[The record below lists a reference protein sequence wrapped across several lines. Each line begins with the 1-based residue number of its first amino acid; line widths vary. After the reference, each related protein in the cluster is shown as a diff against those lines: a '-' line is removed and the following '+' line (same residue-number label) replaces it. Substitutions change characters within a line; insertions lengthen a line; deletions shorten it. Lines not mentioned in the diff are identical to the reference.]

1 MTICRLVCALATAT
15 LVSGCATASPP
26 TPSTAGQALATGT
39 SATYR
44 RAAAQRRPEHPTLV
58 WTPANVALVSQQLAP
73 GVFAVYPDDA
83 ARKNAAGMPVATSGG
98 FVVGTDG
105 VLLVDT
111 MINRDLAGQLLG
123 LVREHTNKPVL
134 YAVNTSYHG
143 DHSYGNQFLPESTQV
158 IQHERTQ
165 AFIRESFAKDVAF
178 MTQFFGAESGLQE
191 LEAQAADILL
201 RDGETRDIDLGN
213 KVVRVAHLG
222 FAQTAGDLF
231 VSVPADKVL
240 FAGNPI
246 ISQGPSLP
254 WLLDGHHAEA
264 RATLKRLRALFPGD
278 MTIVPGHGVPTT
290 TAVIDRYLQYLRAL
304 EDEVAAAIAAG
315 LDARQASQRVGKRMQ
330 ATYGGYKIYD
340 WVHTE
345 VNVGKVYA
353 ALTQRVSA
361 TSRQPTPDLVVI
373 NARIT
378 TLDDAQPQA
387 TALAVADGKI
397 VAVGDDQSIGALSRA
412 QTKVL
417 DARGRRLIPGL
428 NDSHSHYIRGGLFFN
443 TELRWDGVPTLA
455 EGLRRIRDQAARTPP
470 GQWVRV
476 VGGWTPW
483 QFAEQRLPTRA
494 ELDAASPERP
504 VYVQYFYS
512 AAIVN
517 TEGLTALGFTEKS
530 TVPAGTRLERGPN
543 GTLTGLLIAD
553 PHPALMYD
561 SIARLPQLSAADQRN
576 STLQMFRTLARYG
589 LTSTVDA
596 GGGGQAFPDRYEVTR
611 ALARPTGLPIRSA
624 FNLFPQRPGKELED
638 FKAWTREHRPGQG
651 FAVLEDELTLHGAGE
666 YLVWAAADFENFRSP
681 RPEITAAAR
690 ASLRAVVEEM
700 VRRRWP
706 FSLHA
711 TYDESISAI
720 LDVIEDVNKL
730 VPLAG
735 LRFSIDHAETI
746 SERNIRRVKALGG
759 GIAVQSRMVML
770 GDDFIERYGAAA
782 ARQTPPVRRILE
794 LGVPLGLG
802 TDATRG
808 STFNPFVTLHWLVTG
823 RTASGRVIY
832 GPENRLS
839 RIEALRAHTVGS
851 AWFSAEEDRKGRLR
865 AGQYADFAILDAD
878 YLTVP
883 DAEIPRIES
892 LLTVVAGRIVHG
904 AGEYTALAPPA
915 LAPTPAWSPTAHF
928 DPYWKPAR

>member
-1 MTICRLVCALATAT
+1 MTLFRLVSALALVT
-15 LVSGCATASPP
+15 LASGCATVDPAS
-26 TPSTAGQALATGT
+26 TSTGSQAATTET

-44 RAAAQRRPEHPTLV
+44 RAVAERRPENPTLV
-58 WTPANVALVSQQLAP
+58 WTPANVALVSQQLAS

-83 ARKNAAGMPVATSGG
+83 ARKNAAGIPVATSGG
-98 FVVGTDG
+98 FVVGTNG

-111 MINRDLAGQLLG
+111 MINRELAGQLHD
-123 LVREHTNKPVL
+123 LVREHTDKPIL

-143 DHSYGNQFLPESTQV
+143 DHSYGNQFLSDSTQV

-165 AFIRESFAKDVAF
+165 VFIRESFAKDVAF
-178 MTQFFGAESGLQE
+178 MTQFFGSDSGLQE

-213 KVVRVAHLG
+213 KVVRIAHLG

-246 ISQGPSLP
+246 ISEGPSLP

-264 RATLKRLRALFPGD
+264 RATLERLRGLFPDD

-290 TAVIDRYLQYLRAL
+290 TAVIDRHIRYLREL
-304 EDEVAAAIAAG
+304 EGEVAAAIAAG
-315 LDARQASQRVGKRMQ
+315 LDAKQTSERVGQRMQ
-330 ATYGGYKIYD
+330 AAYGGYKIYA

-345 VNVGKVYA
+345 LNVGKVYE
-353 ALTQRVSA
+353 ALTQQVGA
-361 TSRQPTPDLVVI
+361 VPRQPAADLVIV

-378 TLDDAQPQA
+378 TLDESQPEA
-387 TALAVADGKI
+387 TALAIADGKI
-397 VAVGDDQSIGALSRA
+397 VAVGDDRSIGALSTA
-412 QTKVL
+412 QTRVI

-443 TELRWDGVPTLA
+443 AELRWDGVPTLA
-455 EGLRRIRDQAARTPP
+455 EGLRRIREQARRTPP
-470 GQWVRV
+470 DQWVRV

-483 QFAEQRLPTRA
+483 QFAERRLPTRA
-494 ELDAASPERP
+494 ELDAASPDRP

-517 TEGLTALGFTEKS
+517 TAGLAALGFTEKS
-530 TVPAGTRLERGPN
+530 VVPPGTRLERDPN
-543 GTLTGLLIAD
+543 GALTGLLVAD
-553 PHPALMYD
+553 PHPALMYE
-561 SIARLPQLSAADQRN
+561 SIARLPLLSAADQRN
-576 STLQMFRTLARYG
+576 STLQLFRTLARYG
-589 LTSTVDA
+589 LTSAVDA

-611 ALARPTGLPIRSA
+611 SLARPTGLPIRSA
-624 FNLFPQRPGKELED
+624 FNLFPQRPGQEIED
-638 FKAWTREHRPGQG
+638 FQAWMREYQPGQP
-651 FAVLEDELTLHGAGE
+651 FAALKDELTLHGAGE

-681 RPEITAAAR
+681 RPEISAAAR

-711 TYDESISAI
+711 TYDESISVI
-720 LDVIEDVNKL
+720 LDVIEDVNRT

-746 SERNIRRVKALGG
+746 SERNILRVRALKG

-770 GDDFIERYGAAA
+770 GDDFVARYGEAV
-782 ARQTPPVRRILE
+782 ARHTPPVRRILE

-823 RTASGRVIY
+823 QTASGRVLY
-832 GPENRLS
+832 GPENRLT
-839 RIEALRAHTVGS
+839 RIEALHAHTVGS
-851 AWFSAEEDRKGRLR
+851 AWFSKEEDRKGRLR

-883 DAEIPRIES
+883 DADIPRIQS
-892 LLTVVAGRIVHG
+892 VLTVVGGRIVHG
-904 AGEYTALAPPA
+904 ATDYSALAPPP
-915 LAPTPAWSPTAHF
+915 LAPTPAWSPAAHF
-928 DPYWKPAR
+928 EPYWTPAR